1 MLFAHTLRHIVRCG
15 RLTAVD
21 AHGKE
26 HVFSGSP
33 GKDLTIRL
41 HDPALHWKLFFNPG
55 LCLGEA
61 YMDGTFTVEN
71 GTIYDFL
78 DFATSNMEIAGETKV
93 MEWVA
98 AADTL
103 FRRLQQYNPAGRAR
117 RNVAHHYD
125 LNGELYDL
133 FLDTDKQ
140 YSCAYFQSPD
150 DDLETAQLNKKRHL
164 AAKLNIRPGMKVLDI
179 GCGWGGL
186 GLYLAGELGAQ
197 VTGLT
202 LSTEQLAVAQKRV
215 MKAGLTDKIE
225 FHLRDYRE
233 QTGTFDRIVS
243 VGMFEH
249 VGITHYD
256 AYFETVKRLL
266 AEDGV
271 AVIHTIGRSEV
282 PRATNPWI
290 RKYIFPGGYIPALS
304 EVMRSVER
312 TKLITTDVEILRL
325 HYADTIR
332 HWRAR
337 FDENREKAINL
348 YDERFCRMWDYYLAA
363 SECSF
368 RHLDN
373 VIFQVQLTKKR
384 AALPLTRDYITE
396 WEKRA
401 NRTQKGKVS
410 DGAAA

>member
-1 MLFAHTLRHIVRCG
+1 MLFAHTLRHIVKAG
-15 RLTAVD
+15 RLTAID

-33 GKDLTIRL
+33 GSEITIRL
-41 HDPALHWKLFFNPG
+41 HDPSLHWKLFFNPG
-55 LCLGEA
+55 LYLGEA
-61 YMDGTFTVEN
+61 YMDGTLTVEN

-78 DFATSNMEIAGETKV
+78 AFATSNMEIAGGHKV

-103 FRRLQQYNPAGRAR
+103 FRRLQQYNPVSRAR
-117 RNVAHHYD
+117 KNVAHHYD
-125 LNGELYDL
+125 LNGQLYEL
-133 FLDTDKQ
+133 FLDADRQ
-140 YSCAYFQSPD
+140 YSCAYFYAPD

-164 AAKLNIRPGMKVLDI
+164 AAKLAIEPGMKVLDI

-186 GLYLAGELGAQ
+186 GLYLASELDCE

-202 LSTEQLAVAQKRV
+202 LSTEQLAVARARAE
-215 MKAGLTDKIE
+215 KAGLAGKVQ

-249 VGITHYD
+249 VGITHYRE
-256 AYFETVKRLL
+256 YFDTVKRLL
-266 AEDGV
+266 TDDGV
-271 AVIHTIGRSEV
+271 ALIHTIGRSEM

-290 RKYIFPGGYIPALS
+290 RKYIFPGGYVPALS
-304 EVMRSVER
+304 EVMQSIEHTR
-312 TKLITTDVEILRL
+312 LITTDVEILRL
-325 HYADTIR
+325 HYAETLK
-332 HWRAR
+332 HWRGR
-337 FDENREKAINL
+337 FQANRSEAKQL

-368 RHLDN
+368 RYLDN
-373 VIFQVQLTKKR
+373 VVFQIQLSKNRNT
-384 AALPLTRDYITE
+384 LPLTRDYITE

-401 NRTQKGKVS
+401 NRRHKASRS